1 MPALGGV
8 YKLAGVV
15 NEDGS
20 VTPKIKISE
29 TSAKITNPGFK
40 KVVRIYDGETGKA
53 EADLIMLYD
62 EVIDQTKPLTI
73 THPIETWKK
82 ITFNNYKI
90 KELSVEVVKDGKLV
104 YEFPS
109 VKEIASYA
117 EAEMK
122 SFWDEYLRLDRP
134 HIYKVDLS
142 DKLLKLKTD
151 MLAEIR
157 K

>member
-15 NEDGS
+15 NIDGS

-40 KVVRIYDGETGKA
+40 KIVRIYDGETGKA
-53 EADLIMLYD
+53 EADLIMLFD
-62 EVIDQTKPLTI
+62 ETIDQSKPLTI

-90 KELSVEVVKDGKLV
+90 KELSVKIVEKGKLV
-104 YEFPS
+104 YKLPS
-109 VKEIASYA
+109 VKEIALYA
-117 EAEMK
+117 KSEMQ

-142 DKLLKLKTD
+142 DRLLKLKTD

>member
-1 MPALGGV
+1 M
-8 YKLAGVV
+8 
-15 NEDGS
+15 
-20 VTPKIKISE
+20 
-29 TSAKITNPGFK
+29 
-40 KVVRIYDGETGKA
+40 VRIYDGESGKA
-53 EADLIMLYD
+53 EADLIMLFD
-62 EVIDQTKPLTI
+62 EKIDQTKPLTI

-82 ITFNNYKI
+82 ITFTNYKI
-90 KELSVEVVKDGKLV
+90 KELSVKVVEKGNLV
-104 YEFPS
+104 YKFPK

-117 EAEMK
+117 KEEMQ